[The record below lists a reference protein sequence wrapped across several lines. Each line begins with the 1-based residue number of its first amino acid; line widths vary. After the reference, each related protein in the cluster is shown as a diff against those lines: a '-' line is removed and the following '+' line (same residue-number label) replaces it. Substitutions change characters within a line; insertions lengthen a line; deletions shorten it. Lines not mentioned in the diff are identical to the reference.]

1 MKFLYF
7 KTKNIIKDKI
17 STILEI
23 ISEAIDIIKYHN
35 DLNSLTI
42 FYTYSSVSID
52 ELANIM
58 VSELYEDISIYESL
72 TYKDEKKLEEALK
85 IVKDIFNETYV
96 KDNYVNNKILLM
108 VLRNKADERI
118 KKLVLNNYYNDQD
131 MRYTI
136 KTFLEDNQNVTIAA
150 ESLYLHRNTLNQR
163 LTKFEEATSFNV
175 KKFIDGYL
183 IYNIIK

>member
-52 ELANIM
+52 ELANIL

-72 TYKDEKKLEEALK
+72 TYKDEKK
-85 IVKDIFNETYV
+85 
-96 KDNYVNNKILLM
+96 
-108 VLRNKADERI
+108 
-118 KKLVLNNYYNDQD
+118 
-131 MRYTI
+131 
-136 KTFLEDNQNVTIAA
+136 
-150 ESLYLHRNTLNQR
+150 
-163 LTKFEEATSFNV
+163 
-175 KKFIDGYL
+175 
-183 IYNIIK
+183 